1 MATGYT
7 VLFLLFLFQNLE
19 VAHFGSNQDNFFLL
33 RIAPNPRPID
43 LATLPRR
50 NHTAC
55 LLLGAVLKTSA
66 REHLLPSGRDLNR
79 RQSPNLY
86 FVCGRVDCTLP
97 LLLLLRFRG
106 RREQNRR
113 AAMRPAALLYGN
125 HTTSRRCRGPRACG
139 ATRTTRLGS
148 ANHWNP
154 RAGGVP
160 EPRHPHGDTPSRG
173 ACHSHPA
180 VLHCTWTSRRGR
192 NNPPADAAARSVS
205 SFQLPST
212 LPPPHSA
219 HPVTLPM
226 PPRYSSP
233 RQPPK
238 PLARS
243 QAPFHPHPAA
253 EATRAAAYTSR

>member
-1 MATGYT
+1 M
-7 VLFLLFLFQNLE
+7 
-19 VAHFGSNQDNFFLL
+19 
-33 RIAPNPRPID
+33 
-43 LATLPRR
+43 
-50 NHTAC
+50 
-55 LLLGAVLKTSA
+55 
-66 REHLLPSGRDLNR
+66 PSGRDLNR

-86 FVCGRVDCTLP
+86 FVCGCVDCTIP
-97 LLLLLRFRG
+97 LLLLRFRG

-113 AAMRPAALLYGN
+113 TAMRAAALLYGN

-180 VLHCTWTSRRGR
+180 VLHCTWTSRRRR

-205 SFQLPST
+205 TPIH
-212 LPPPHSA
+212 PPTTA
-219 HPVTLPM
+219 LC
-226 PPRYSSP
+226 PPRDTTDATALQLSSP
-233 RQPPK
+233 TTK
-238 PLARS
+238 AVARWR
-243 QAPFHPHPAA
+243 AARRLLTPHP
-253 EATRAAAYTSR
+253 AYTSRVVSQVQYIHNPATPRPIPSAAVVG

>member
-1 MATGYT
+1 MAESTTDRSCNASAPQPYGVLAVGRRPEDKRKGTFVAVWTGSKPPAKSKP
-7 VLFLLFLFQNLE
+7 LFC
-19 VAHFGSNQDNFFLL
+19 VW
-33 RIAPNPRPID
+33 
-43 LATLPRR
+43 AT
-50 NHTAC
+50 
-55 LLLGAVLKTSA
+55 
-66 REHLLPSGRDLNR
+66 
-79 RQSPNLY
+79 
-86 FVCGRVDCTLP
+86 GRVDCTLP

-160 EPRHPHGDTPSRG
+160 EPRHPHGDTPGRG
-173 ACHSHPA
+173 GAEPA
-180 VLHCTWTSRRGR
+180 TVTLQSCTATAPGRADEDGIIPLPMPRR
-192 NNPPADAAARSVS
+192 AR
-205 SFQLPST
+205 FQLPST

-226 PPRYSSP
+226 PPRCSSP
-233 RQPPK
+233 RPPPK
-238 PLARS
+238 PLPVGAQPGAFSPPPRVYVQVVS
-243 QAPFHPHPAA
+243 QVQYIHNPA
-253 EATRAAAYTSR
+253 TPRPIPSAAVGG

>member
-1 MATGYT
+1 MAESTTDRSCNASAPQPYGVLAVGRRPEDKRKGTFVAVWTGSKPPAKSKP
-7 VLFLLFLFQNLE
+7 LFC
-19 VAHFGSNQDNFFLL
+19 VW
-33 RIAPNPRPID
+33 
-43 LATLPRR
+43 AT
-50 NHTAC
+50 
-55 LLLGAVLKTSA
+55 
-66 REHLLPSGRDLNR
+66 
-79 RQSPNLY
+79 
-86 FVCGRVDCTLP
+86 GRVDCTLP

-160 EPRHPHGDTPSRG
+160 EPRHPHGDTPGRG

-180 VLHCTWTSRRGR
+180 VLHCTWTSRRRR

-205 SFQLPST
+205 TPIH
-212 LPPPHSA
+212 PPTTTTP
-219 HPVTLPM
+219 
-226 PPRYSSP
+226 
-233 RQPPK
+233 
-238 PLARS
+238 
-243 QAPFHPHPAA
+243 
-253 EATRAAAYTSR
+253 